1 MISRIKNKLNCGV
14 VKLMKIWLNNSKM
27 NKSKFLPVSLKELNQ
42 KLDIE
47 AKRLVLAREE
57 GIVKFVSKK
66 ANLLGNSRL
75 VFKNKDSMTVTMF
88 FRLNKDGNLRFA
100 YE

>member
-1 MISRIKNKLNCGV
+1 MWFNYS
-14 VKLMKIWLNNSKM
+14 SM
-27 NKSKFLPVSLKELNQ
+27 NKPKFLPVSLKELNT
-42 KLDIE
+42 KLDVE
-47 AKRLVLAREE
+47 ARRLVLAREE

-66 ANLLGNSRL
+66 ANMNGNSRL
-75 VFKNKDSMTVTMF
+75 VFKNKDSVTVTLF

>member
-1 MISRIKNKLNCGV
+1 
-14 VKLMKIWLNNSKM
+14 M
-27 NKSKFLPVSLKELNQ
+27 NKPRFLPVSLKELNQ
-42 KLDIE
+42 KLDVE
-47 AKRLVLAREE
+47 ARRLVLTKEE

-66 ANLLGNSRL
+66 ASLSGNSCL
-75 VFKNKDSMTVTMF
+75 VFKNKNRVTITLF

>member
-1 MISRIKNKLNCGV
+1 
-14 VKLMKIWLNNSKM
+14 M
-27 NKSKFLPVSLKELNQ
+27 NKPKFLPVSLKELNQ
-42 KLDIE
+42 KLDVE
-47 AKRLVLAREE
+47 AKRLVLAKEE

-66 ANLLGNSRL
+66 ANLAGNSRL
-75 VFKNKDSMTVTMF
+75 VFKNKNKVTITLF

>member
-1 MISRIKNKLNCGV
+1 
-14 VKLMKIWLNNSKM
+14 MKTWLNSNKM
-27 NKSKFLPVSLKELNQ
+27 NKPKFLPVSLKELNQ
-42 KLDIE
+42 KLDVE

-75 VFKNKDSMTVTMF
+75 VFKNKDSVTITLF

>member
-1 MISRIKNKLNCGV
+1 MR
-14 VKLMKIWLNNSKM
+14 IWLNDSNM
-27 NKSKFLPVSLKELNQ
+27 NKPKFQLVSLKELNQ
-42 KLDIE
+42 KLDVE

-57 GIVKFVSKK
+57 GIVKFISKK
-66 ANLLGNSRL
+66 ANLAGNSRL
-75 VFKNKDSMTVTMF
+75 VFKNKDSVTITMF

>member
-1 MISRIKNKLNCGV
+1 MR
-14 VKLMKIWLNNSKM
+14 IWLNDSNM
-27 NKSKFLPVSLKELNQ
+27 NKPKFQPVSLKELNQ
-42 KLDIE
+42 KLDVE

-57 GIVKFVSKK
+57 GVIKFVSKK